1 MDRRLNLHE
10 ELCTLLGSRNVYF
23 SPPESVKLKYPC
35 IIYKLNDTSTRF
47 ADDQAYNIRKRYSL
61 TYISPKPD
69 SNIEE
74 TFQLTFPLCTF
85 DRFFTS
91 DNLNHYTFNL
101 YY

>member
-10 ELCTLLGSRNVYF
+10 ELCEFLGSRNVYF

-47 ADDQAYNIRKRYSL
+47 ADDRAYSIWKRYSM

-69 SNIEE
+69 SNVEE
-74 TFQLTFPLCTF
+74 DLPNRFPLCTF

-91 DNLNHYTFNL
+91 DNLNHYSFNL

>member
-1 MDRRLNLHE
+1 MDRRPDLHE
-10 ELCTLLGSRNVYF
+10 ELCEFLGTRNVYF

-35 IIYKLNDTSTRF
+35 ILYNLNDTSTRF
-47 ADDQAYNIRKRYSL
+47 ADNRAYSIRKRYSV
-61 TYISPKPD
+61 TYISTRPD

-74 TFQLTFPLCTF
+74 DLQNYFPLCTF

-91 DNLNHYTFNL
+91 DNLNHYSFNL